1 MQVASGAVHYVL
13 GLWSRMVAAVPYV
26 RVDTTADPMLDAFV
40 PKVWLPVA
48 QYRHA
53 FLMAAHS
60 LDNSS
65 QCEPGRGGGG
75 QVHMNCAL
83 KRHLILTL
91 PLCVTAIHMFPLVVA
106 LSALCVSACGGV
118 CQGTRGNGGG
128 LY

>member
-1 MQVASGAVHYVL
+1 MHYVL

-40 PKVWLPVA
+40 PKVWLTVA
-48 QYRHA
+48 QYRLA

-75 QVHMNCAL
+75 PF
-83 KRHLILTL
+83 LTSRS
-91 PLCVTAIHMFPLVVA
+91 VVA
-106 LSALCVSACGGV
+106 SDDARMLRVSGYGCPSFFSPY
-118 CQGTRGNGGG
+118 T
-128 LY
+128 